1 MTVITDTDTLRA
13 FCERMSHE
21 PFITLDT
28 EFLREKTYWPQLC
41 LVQIGGATEAA
52 AIDPLAGAMD
62 LKPLYD
68 LLANEKVLK
77 VLHAARQDMEI
88 FHQSMGGKLPTPVF
102 DTQIAAQVAGLGESV
117 GYEAL
122 VKQLLGQSIDK
133 SQRYTDWSRRPL
145 SASQIEY
152 ALGDV
157 TYLRDAYLKLIER
170 ITKNNRREWIAQEM
184 AEIANPAIYLLQ
196 PDEAWKR
203 IKMRASHPRQL
214 GRLKAFAAW
223 REALAQAEDLPRV
236 RIVRD
241 EVLVEMAVNLPKDEG
256 EMDRIRGFPGHLK
269 REWRKQLWEICHK
282 VADLPK
288 EDCPPLPKH
297 DPLPPQAEG
306 RLEMLRM
313 LLKQCA
319 RDADVTPRMVA
330 DKDDLEWLARGSFL
344 NGATA
349 PNPTLRASPCSVG
362 GSKESP
368 TPHVPCLALTGWRH
382 EVFGKHALG
391 MLQGKLAI
399 CLHPQTGD
407 IIFTEC

>member
-1 MTVITDTDTLRA
+1 MTVITDTETLRA

-41 LVQIGGATEAA
+41 LVQIGGEKEAA
-52 AIDPLAGAMD
+52 AIDPIAGKGMD
-62 LKPLYD
+62 LQPLYD
-68 LLANEKVLK
+68 LLANPKVLK
-77 VLHAARQDMEI
+77 VLHAARQDLEI
-88 FHQSMGGKLPTPVF
+88 FHQAMGGTLPLPTF
-102 DTQIAAQVAGLGESV
+102 DTQIAAQVIGLGESV

-122 VKQLLGQSIDK
+122 IKQLLGQSIDK
-133 SQRYTDWSRRPL
+133 TQRYTDWSRRPL
-145 SASQIEY
+145 SPAQIEY

-157 TYLRDAYLKLIER
+157 IYLRDAYLKLMAKLE
-170 ITKNNRREWIAQEM
+170 KSNRMEWIAEEM
-184 AEIANPAIYLLQ
+184 AAIANPSIYLLQ

-203 IKMRASHPRQL
+203 LKMRASHPRQL

-236 RIVRD
+236 RIIRD

-256 EMDRIRGFPGHLK
+256 EMERVRGFPGHLK
-269 REWRKQLWEICHK
+269 REWRKQLWEICLA
-282 VADLPK
+282 VADIAK

-297 DPLPPQAEG
+297 EPLPAQAEG
-306 RLEMLRM
+306 RLEMLKM
-313 LLKQCA
+313 LLKHCA

-330 DKDDLEWLARGSFL
+330 EKEDLEALARMDTTRLSPL
-344 NGATA
+344 AT
-349 PNPTLRASPCSVG
+349 LS
-362 GSKESP
+362 
-368 TPHVPCLALTGWRH
+368 GWRY

-399 CLHPQTGD
+399 RLHPQTGE
-407 IIFTEC
+407 IIFAEV